1 MKKSKII
8 LSLSLIILALLII
21 VQPSCKTLKDITQS
35 LTNLQ
40 RCQFK
45 LQNVDNFRLMGISLS
60 NKSSLNQ
67 FSLTDAA
74 NLVNAFSKNSFPA
87 EFTLNVAAINP
98 NDGTSGTT
106 STTATLTSFDW
117 QLYIDDVPTISGNI
131 AKPIEIPGRGQ
142 TTIIPLTMSLDLYK
156 FFSNKGYEGIVNLA
170 LAIGGLNGSPARLK
184 LDAKPT
190 ISTPLGAI
198 SYPGRITI
206 IDKEFR

>member
-1 MKKSKII
+1 MKKNQTITSVI
-8 LSLSLIILALLII
+8 LIIAIFLLAS
-21 VQPSCKTLKDITQS
+21 QPSCKTIKDLAQS
-35 LTNLQ
+35 FTNLQ
-40 RCQFK
+40 KCKFK
-45 LQNVDNFRLMGISLS
+45 LQNVDNFSLIGISLA
-60 NKSSLNQ
+60 NKNSLSQ
-67 FSLTDAA
+67 FSITDAA
-74 NLVNAFSKNSFPA
+74 KLFNAFSSKSFPA
-87 EFTLNVAAINP
+87 EFTLNVSAYNP
-98 NDGTSGTT
+98 NDGSSGT
-106 STTATLTSFDW
+106 SATTATLTSFDW

-131 AKPIEIPGRGQ
+131 SKPIEIPGSGQ